1 MECRG
6 LERTGVV
13 SRGAR
18 HAGPRAHAIR
28 SMVVA
33 IATISV
39 GGCAVTS
46 NGAERAA
53 PSTPR
58 HAALAPE
65 PEPWCTAQSARSTEK
80 AVGIS
85 GPLSDLSERFRE
97 AHQRARADA
106 CRRLASRQLVIRYAF
121 GTVEARW
128 NGIDL
133 GEPVVLFTPYVHAL
147 KAVSHAA
154 FLAALLFDQTPGPE
168 RDAHVAAAVR
178 DVDAL
183 RAALADPATQAA
195 KLFPPAELP
204 RQIHIL
210 TLTSGALGALHDA
223 RSGARARQDYF
234 SAVKTPVNDNLRNA
248 AAAVLTR
255 LHQTVAGYKRRVD
268 AQDSKAWASLVV
280 VASVAHQARAREIA
294 VQYFER
300 LLGETVSEGA
310 SQEDRLVVV
319 ESQLEAADQRGSLA
333 AHEVDREY
341 ARLMFGDPSRLQRD
355 VMADS
360 GDLLDKLFSPEARAQ
375 QTATP

>member
-1 MECRG
+1 MS
-6 LERTGVV
+6 VV
-13 SRGAR
+13 A
-18 HAGPRAHAIR
+18 
-28 SMVVA
+28 VA
-33 IATISV
+33 IATTSV
-39 GGCAVTS
+39 VGCAVAA
-46 NGAERAA
+46 NDAGRA
-53 PSTPR
+53 PSTPWP
-58 HAALAPE
+58 AAQAPE
-65 PEPWCTAQSARSTEK
+65 PEPWCTAESARNTEK

-106 CRRLASRQLVIRYAF
+106 CRKLASRQLVIRYAF

-154 FLAALLFDQTPGPE
+154 FLAALLFDEPPGPE
-168 RDAHVAAAVR
+168 RDAHVAAGIR
-178 DVDAL
+178 DIEAL
-183 RAALADPATQAA
+183 RAALVDPATQAA

-204 RQIHIL
+204 RQMDIL
-210 TLTSGALGALHDA
+210 TLTSAALGALHDA
-223 RSGARARQDYF
+223 RSGARARRDYF
-234 SAVKTPVNDNLRNA
+234 SAVRTPVNDNLRNA
-248 AAAVLTR
+248 SAAVLTL

-268 AQDSKAWASLVV
+268 AKDSKAWASLVV

-300 LLGETVSEGA
+300 LLGETASEGA

-319 ESQLEAADQRGSLA
+319 ESQVKAADQRGGLA

-341 ARLMFGDPSRLQRD
+341 GELMFGDPNRLQRD

-360 GDLLDKLFSPEARAQ
+360 GGLLDKVFPPGTRAN
-375 QTATP
+375 TSH